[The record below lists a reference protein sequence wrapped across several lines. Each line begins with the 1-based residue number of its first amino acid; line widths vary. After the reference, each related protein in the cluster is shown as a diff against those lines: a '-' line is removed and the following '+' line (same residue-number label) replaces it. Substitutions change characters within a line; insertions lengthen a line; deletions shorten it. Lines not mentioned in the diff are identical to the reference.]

1 MRAFYHAPPGGL
13 HVAIGRGEGLR
24 AGRRQIEGRPG
35 AFDTGM
41 PRSPGPASLLV
52 AVLAVTGGSLSPPP
66 AAADEPERERG
77 EPAPHVRWNR
87 GVFLSAHA
95 GSVAGVS
102 TGGFGLD
109 LEVAHGRGRWQL
121 VGDVYLAWTMISVQQ
136 PTAALAATPPPE
148 VEGVDGF
155 LARVGV
161 AGRRVMRAFEPD
173 HSASIELY
181 LEGGAGLSRTWWNG
195 GGTLTRPDLSFGA
208 GWQVRALEEDRGWII
223 RFGLKAFVQPP
234 IDSGACGALCPAT
247 GHRVSDSGFIGQ
259 FGASW

>member
-1 MRAFYHAPPGGL
+1 VRSITGCRTACTRQSAAAPGG
-13 HVAIGRGEGLR
+13 RQTEGN
-24 AGRRQIEGRPG
+24 PG

-52 AVLAVTGGSLSPPP
+52 AVLAVTGGTLSPPP
-66 AAADEPERERG
+66 ASADEREREPG

-87 GVFLSAHA
+87 GVFIAGHA

-102 TGGFGLD
+102 TGGMGLD
-109 LEVAHGRGRWQL
+109 IEVAHGRGRWQL
-121 VGDVYLAWTMISVQQ
+121 FGDAFLAWTMISVQQ
-136 PTAALAATPPPE
+136 PPPGAALATTPPAE
-148 VEGVDGF
+148 ARGVDGF

-161 AGRRVMRAFEPD
+161 GGRRVMRAFEPD

-181 LEGGAGLSRTWWNG
+181 VEGGAGLSRTWWNG

-234 IDSGACGALCPAT
+234 LDSGACGALCPDT